1 MNDQTLLSGNHERHT
16 GHKVKYLTKIEQITQ
31 LTPDEIKDLAAV
43 EDKFAFRVTDYY
55 SRLIDWNDPD
65 DPLRKLVVPDA
76 EELVDWGKLDASDEA
91 YFTAIPGLEHKYQDT
106 ALLLCNDV
114 CGAFCR
120 YCFRK
125 RLFMP
130 ENTETVKDVSAALH
144 YIRQHTEI
152 NNVILSGGDPMIMS
166 THKLDRIIAPLMEIP
181 HLKIV
186 RIGTKMLAFNPYR
199 VLDDPDLLLM
209 LKKYNEGSGKKIYV
223 MTHFTHPREL
233 TAEAVSAVKLLQNAG
248 CTLLNQ
254 TPLLKGINDTPDIVA
269 DLCNQLASI
278 GIPPYYLII
287 CRPTLGNKPYVLPI
301 EEAYR
306 TFIESKRH
314 LSGLARTA
322 RLIMSPK
329 VGKLEIIGLHAGQ
342 ILFRYHRAAKK
353 DNEGEIFAFTQNPGA
368 FWFTDYQEVKN
379 ETYSITQNL

>member
-1 MNDQTLLSGNHERHT
+1 MSNQILHSDNNERHT
-16 GHKVKYLTKIEQITQ
+16 GHKVRYLTKINQITQ
-31 LTPDEIKDLAAV
+31 LTPDQIEKLAAV
-43 EDKFAFRVTDYY
+43 EEKFAFRMTDYY
-55 SRLIDWNDPD
+55 SRLIDWDDPN
-65 DPLRKLVVPDA
+65 DPLRKLVVPDS

-91 YFTAIPGLEHKYQDT
+91 YFTAIPGLEHKYKDT

-130 ENTETVKDVSAALH
+130 ENTETVKDVTKALE
-144 YIRQHTEI
+144 YIQQHEEI
-152 NNVILSGGDPMIMS
+152 NNVILSGGDPLIMS
-166 THKLDRIIAPLMEIP
+166 THKLEKVISPLMTIP
-181 HLKIV
+181 HIKIV

-199 VLDDPDLLLM
+199 VLDDPDLPDLL
-209 LKKYNEGSGKKIYV
+209 KNYNDAGAKKIYV

-233 TAEAVSAVKLLQNAG
+233 TAESVAAVNILQRAG

-254 TPLLKGINDTPDIVA
+254 TPILRGINDTPEIIA
-269 DLCNQLASI
+269 DLCNQLVAI
-278 GIPPYYLII
+278 GISPYYLII

-306 TFIESKRH
+306 IFIRSKCH

-329 VGKLEIIGLHAGQ
+329 VGKLEIIGLYSDQ

-353 DNEGEIFAFTQNPGA
+353 ANEGNLFAFTRNPGA
-368 FWFTDYQEVKN
+368 YWFTDYKEVEN
-379 ETYSITQNL
+379 GAYSVADNI